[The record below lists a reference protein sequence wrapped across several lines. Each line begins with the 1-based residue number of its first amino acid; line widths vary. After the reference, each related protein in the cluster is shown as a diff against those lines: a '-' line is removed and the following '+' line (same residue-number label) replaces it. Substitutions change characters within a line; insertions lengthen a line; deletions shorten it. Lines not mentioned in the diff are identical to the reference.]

1 MLHKLYPS
9 KYKLPCWLRRL
20 DHSWPTFYSLLAK
33 FILSWFQKSTYGQ
46 WCSTQRD
53 MYVYTVIV
61 IHDILWAPLR
71 EKRASRGRFGIGSI
85 CLIRAKKPVQ
95 RREGRAPPQKTLT
108 VVSSSSAVQNLHGH
122 GRIVLIETQARL
134 SILGLIGSS
143 WEEWEASPPHLDT
156 ALLSVGGELCP
167 RAGTWKLHSNTC
179 LRGSR
184 ILSTR
189 ETLKSR
195 TGGLLNMTTKFS
207 GFTLSDS
214 EWGVLF
220 FNSNIAGEN
229 TVRSGLHRCLG
240 CSLCLVYRARS
251 VSQCF
256 VQLLLGHFR
265 SLTWQKL
272 KYRRSGYVCVT
283 SSRITIICWA
293 PTLCLSS
300 LRLSRFC
307 GWWRAVL
314 NRDQTLQ
321 LQSQAPSPGH
331 AAPSVPKP
339 AHPLFRGNCIVILE
353 TSQTAFWTVV
363 SITVFHGSQNTRRKV
378 LRCFPELETG

>member
-1 MLHKLYPS
+1 MVFHTERYVCLYSDCYTRHPLS
-9 KYKLPCWLRRL
+9 PIEGEACL
-20 DHSWPTFYSLLAK
+20 SWPIWDRK
-33 FILSWFQKSTYGQ
+33 HLSNQSKETCAAQ
-46 WCSTQRD
+46 ALQ
-53 MYVYTVIV
+53 
-61 IHDILWAPLR
+61 H
-71 EKRASRGRFGIGSI
+71 
-85 CLIRAKKPVQ
+85 
-95 RREGRAPPQKTLT
+95 REGRAPLQKTLT
-108 VVSSSSAVQNLHGH
+108 VVSSSSVVQNLHGH

-195 TGGLLNMTTKFS
+195 TGGLLNMTMKFS

-240 CSLCLVYRARS
+240 CSLCLGYRARS